1 MLTVIRIRFLHESC
15 STSHPPPLPGRL
27 KACPHVNGH
36 IDNRHHLALSVP
48 RDTHILPGAS
58 RAFNTAPPG
67 LFRDSEAAGG
77 LLKTQTKPNQ
87 TKPNQTMP
95 TTAMAAQV
103 TAPAQVTPAQVTTCC
118 ILCGGRISLGGTHN
132 KRKRSLTSLGLFVS
146 LRCQPTPHAFQY
158 FSAVR
163 GEQRVMLCI
172 SCVNWQRRAMGQGRR
187 GKSSSPPNARPGRTN
202 RGASKRPY
210 LLLDQFS
217 LFMLRPG
224 TVVFPDQRCVLRL
237 VRAVRRDDGDWV
249 PRLLL
254 SLLPVPVQA
263 MVLRLDVA
271 SLSPVPDGSVLNAMV
286 AAWWEYNG
294 RTAFFSHHLT
304 AKLVRRVLKAEVQA
318 LQSELQTELVAFAGG
333 AGDESEQE

>member
-1 MLTVIRIRFLHESC
+1 MQAIPAIP
-15 STSHPPPLPGRL
+15 STPP
-27 KACPHVNGH
+27 
-36 IDNRHHLALSVP
+36 
-48 RDTHILPGAS
+48 T
-58 RAFNTAPPG
+58 
-67 LFRDSEAAGG
+67 
-77 LLKTQTKPNQ
+77 
-87 TKPNQTMP
+87 
-95 TTAMAAQV
+95 QV
-103 TAPAQVTPAQVTTCC
+103 TQVTTCC
-118 ILCGGRISLGGTHN
+118 ILCGGSIALGAHN

-172 SCVNWQRRAMGQGRR
+172 SCVNWQRRALGQGRR
-187 GKSSSPPNARPGRTN
+187 PITNPKARPGRTN
-202 RGASKRPY
+202 RGVSQRPY

-237 VRAVRRDDGDWV
+237 VQAVRRDDGDWV

-263 MVLRLDVA
+263 MVLTLNVA
-271 SLSPVPDGSVLNAMV
+271 SLTPLSDGSVLNAMV
-286 AAWWEYNG
+286 AVWWEFNG

-304 AKLVRRVLKAEVQA
+304 AKLVRRVLKAEVQGLRA
-318 LQSELQTELVAFAGG
+318 ELQTELLAFAAGG
-333 AGDESEQE
+333 AGAEPE